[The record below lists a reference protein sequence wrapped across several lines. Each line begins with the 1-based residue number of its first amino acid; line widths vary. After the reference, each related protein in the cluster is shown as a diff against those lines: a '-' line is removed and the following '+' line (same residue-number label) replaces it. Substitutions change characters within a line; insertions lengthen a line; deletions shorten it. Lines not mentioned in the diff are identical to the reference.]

1 MAKEQLWT
9 KAFYVEKNDRA
20 TGHDKTNVS
29 VPAEQ
34 KKNKSSTIE
43 VGTKVRSSLWHTA
56 DTSPDTLNTK
66 DNTKQVMNIELA
78 HILGWHQ
85 SRGSGKKKHF
95 IYFFNVI
102 NTRAPAAAIY
112 IKKIVI
118 FTSTQNKSF
127 LQTGVGNCKLIHVD
141 KE

>member
-1 MAKEQLWT
+1 MWRKMTEQPGMTRQMFPCLQN
-9 KAFYVEKNDRA
+9 K
-20 TGHDKTNVS
+20 
-29 VPAEQ
+29 

-112 IKKIVI
+112 KK
-118 FTSTQNKSF
+118 NRY
-127 LQTGVGNCKLIHVD
+127 LHIHS
-141 KE
+141 K